1 MAAELPSD
9 VDTAVDR
16 LLSSST
22 NSVGDY
28 SDDIVDLRG
37 DWHFAVY
44 RKYSNM
50 FQYLPLGRVNVTW
63 EDLDDAELPD
73 AGQFTQWETVTVP
86 AADYST
92 GGLMQMVRPG
102 YTQGGSRNELSEA
115 DLFPNWS
122 EGWFARTVEIPGGF
136 LDDSDHVTLMLGII
150 DDMDVVYIN
159 GTPVAASGFLGAD
172 GAPAPATNVPDHGG
186 FDQSGDFRFE
196 KSYWEV
202 PREYEVDSSLLHE
215 GTNEISIR
223 VYNNNSYGG
232 FYDRDIALVN
242 SDVAVRSLKDMP
254 TERMT
259 DDAPYR
265 AIVDAQVAAIESED
279 LDAYAATL
287 DEAYHQNEI
296 DKSEQLAILKSMF
309 DSYEDLSVTDT
320 AAGYYQYRGA
330 PVYSAERVISGVSGG
345 QRVQIDV
352 DALHLQYFLDRDGK
366 TLERGNLNHTY
377 AVDYVSTLPGMNGK
391 TLRYNIY
398 LPPSYYTEP
407 DRDYPVVYLLH
418 GINSTG
424 DSFVNVD
431 RIEDRMNEWIADGSV
446 DEMIVVMP
454 NSGKNSGYADTPGGP
469 SDTQGPW
476 ASHIYVDILDQI
488 DSHYRTIADAE
499 SRGLTGISMGGGGV
513 FKIGMAH
520 TDLYT
525 SFASHMGAI
534 PDLEANY
541 SDVLESDILPSLDFY
556 IDHGNDDQ
564 LVNPAVSQRAADY
577 LNRIGANVEFEL
589 RDGGHNSA
597 FYMEG
602 MQASMAMHSAHFP
615 DIPAPVGALVAVKTA
630 TLDDTNGNGVADEG
644 ERIQYEIVLTNT
656 GDLPLTG
663 VAAIDPMVAGLTP
676 SSVATLAP
684 SESATFT
691 ADPYTVTASD
701 VDRRKIVNVATAAG
715 TTPGGAKVTSP
726 EASVSTPTMARDE
739 DPGEEPVSPPAP
751 GGGAPG
757 GNVPD
762 GDLADTGSAP
772 PWALGGVAAALL
784 LAGGVTLYIVRR
796 NRAMS
801 A

>member
-1 MAAELPSD
+1 MAAESPSD
-9 VDTAVDR
+9 ANTAVDR
-16 LLSSST
+16 LLTSST
-22 NSVGDY
+22 NAADDY

-50 FQYLPLGRVNVTW
+50 FQYLPLGRSNVTW
-63 EDLDDAELPD
+63 EDQDDARLPD
-73 AGQFTQWETVTVP
+73 AAQFSQWETVTVP

-102 YTQGGSRNELSEA
+102 HAQGGSRNELSEA

-122 EGWFARTVEIPGGF
+122 EGWFARTVEIPDGF
-136 LDDSDHVTLMLGII
+136 LDDTDHVTLMLGII

-159 GTPVAASGFLGAD
+159 GAPVAASGFLGAD
-172 GAPAPATNVPDHGG
+172 GAPAPATNVPVHGG

-223 VYNNNSYGG
+223 IYNNNSYGG

-242 SDVAVRSLKDMP
+242 SDIAVRSLKGMP

-265 AIVDAQVAAIESED
+265 TIVDAQVAAIESED
-279 LDAYAATL
+279 LEAYAATL
-287 DEAYHQNEI
+287 DQAYHQNEI
-296 DKSEQLAILKSMF
+296 DKSEKLAALKMMF
-309 DSYEDLSVTDT
+309 DSYDDLSVTDT
-320 AAGYYQYRGA
+320 NAGYYQYGGA

-345 QRVQIDV
+345 QSTQIEV
-352 DALHLQYFLDRDGK
+352 DSLHLQYFLDRNGK
-366 TLERGNLNHTY
+366 TLERGNLSHTY
-377 AVDYVSTLPGMNGK
+377 AVDYVSTLPGMNGQ
-391 TLRYNIY
+391 TLRYNVY

-476 ASHIYVDILDQI
+476 ASHIHVDILNQI
-488 DSHYRTIADAE
+488 DSHYRTIADADF
-499 SRGLTGISMGGGGV
+499 RGLTGISMGGGGV

-541 SDVLESDILPSLDFY
+541 SDVLESDILPRLDFY
-556 IDHGNDDQ
+556 IDHGNNDQ
-564 LVNPAVSQRAADY
+564 LVNPGVSQRAADY
-577 LNRIGANVEFEL
+577 LNRIGANLRFEL

-602 MQASMAMHSAHFP
+602 MQASMAMHSAHFT
-615 DIPAPVGALVAVKTA
+615 DIPTPVGALLAAKTA
-630 TLDDTNGNGVADEG
+630 TLDDANGNGIADEG
-644 ERIQYEIVLTNT
+644 EQIQYEIVLTNT
-656 GDLPLTG
+656 GNLPLAD
-663 VAAIDPMVAGLTP
+663 VSAVDPMVTGLTP
-676 SSVATLAP
+676 NSIASLAP
-684 SESATFT
+684 SASATFT
-691 ADPYTVTASD
+691 ADPYTITAAD
-701 VDRRKIVNVATAAG
+701 VAQRVIVNVATGIG
-715 TTPGGAKVTSP
+715 TTPGGMTVTSP
-726 EASVSTPTMARDE
+726 EASVSTPTRAAGE
-739 DPGEEPVSPPAP
+739 DPVDEPVSQPSSEPTLPA
-751 GGGAPG
+751 GG
-757 GNVPD
+757 
-762 GDLADTGSAP
+762 LADTGSVP
-772 PWALGGVAAALL
+772 PWALGGAAVILL
-784 LAGGVTLYIVRR
+784 MAGTVTLYIVRR
-796 NRAMS
+796 NRAKS